1 MKSMDAAGRWAKDL
15 YRRFERGAVSGKR
28 VAELFEAIT
37 PEARADLRMTVMVGL
52 EELRD
57 ADRGEREFMPPCAFR
72 YLRWLALFL
81 HAPED
86 DEIGEYLMYTS
97 DGAWTCGCRSCEA
110 FANRVDAGTRRFVE
124 ELTRHR
130 NDDTMRQ

>member
-37 PEARADLRMTVMVGL
+37 PEARDDLRMTVMVGL

-57 ADRGEREFMPPCAFR
+57 ADRGEREFMPPCVFR

-86 DEIGEYLMYTS
+86 DEIGEYLCF
-97 DGAWTCGCRSCEA
+97 DRWCVDL
-110 FANRVDAGTRRFVE
+110 RVPVVRGVREQGGRRDAALRGGV
-124 ELTRHR
+124 
-130 NDDTMRQ
+130 DTPS